1 MLKLA
6 RGPGA
11 IAFAAIAVTPLHTA
25 QAQSSETF
33 RIADHSVGN
42 GAGEKCWE
50 GLCVGITIKQVNVPG
65 LRGNSRICA
74 QFRNTSGQ
82 PWAGGYRLSNNPANY
97 NRTHASLQVPAQGI
111 AERCETL
118 SVTEDYFVVLRK
130 NTGS

>member
-1 MLKLA
+1 MNRYTASLQAAGAAML
-6 RGPGA
+6 
-11 IAFAAIAVTPLHTA
+11 AFAPACPLAA
-25 QAQSSETF
+25 QTSETF
-33 RIADHSVGN
+33 RIAQHAAGN

-50 GLCVGITIKQVNVPG
+50 GLCVSIAIKQIDVPG

-74 QFRNTSGQ
+74 QFRNGSGQ

-97 NRTHASLQVPAQGI
+97 NRTHASLQVPAQGT

-118 SVTEDYFVVLRK
+118 SVTEDYFVVLRR